1 MAEHLHHTH
10 LFTNDL
16 DATVTWWQKIL
27 GGEVIYDGDFGG
39 ARNVFM
45 EQDAYTF
52 MNKIHVMTEK
62 EPYTI

>member
-27 GGEVIYDGDFGG
+27 GGKVIYDGDFGG

-45 EQDAYTF
+45 RIGTGR
-52 MNKIHVMTEK
+52 IHF
-62 EPYTI
+62 Y